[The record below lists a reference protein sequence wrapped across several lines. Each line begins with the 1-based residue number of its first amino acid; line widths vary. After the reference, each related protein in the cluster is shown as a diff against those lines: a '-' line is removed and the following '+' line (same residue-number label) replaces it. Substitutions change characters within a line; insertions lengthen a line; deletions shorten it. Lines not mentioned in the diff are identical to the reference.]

1 MHQPGGFRPHGWADL
16 VTGGGETVAELV
28 DRHGSELLELPK

>member
-16 VTGGGETVAELV
+16 ATLCGETVAELV